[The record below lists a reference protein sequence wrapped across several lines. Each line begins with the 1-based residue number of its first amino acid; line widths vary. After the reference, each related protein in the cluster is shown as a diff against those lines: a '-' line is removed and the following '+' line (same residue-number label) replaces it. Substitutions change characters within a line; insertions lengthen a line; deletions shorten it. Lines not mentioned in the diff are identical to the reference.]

1 MAITFL
7 IIGLLLL
14 AAGLYF
20 YISKLR
26 SFIKDPLTLKMDKPT
41 AYVLGGS
48 LVALS
53 AGLAFLGMA
62 ILSAHGEWASLRS
75 YGSGLF
81 EGNAIDYG
89 KNYALIVV
97 GLFLFGLFMG
107 SLWGAFAVHF
117 WKTKLEEPQKKF
129 FNYLMYGSIPLAL
142 LAFLLWSEGFAPYLV
157 YPLPSGFHFGSSFGL
172 DYTYTSR
179 SDGNLHIAWYGII
192 ILFGVCVSYWTCDH
206 AFYKEFHKHGIL
218 DTLVLIAF
226 PSGVIG
232 ARIWYVVGNWSREF
246 ANRDFQYVFHIW
258 DGGLTI
264 LGGAFAGVVAGFLFL
279 KYRLKYVPI
288 RWAVDVCVPSVLLAQ
303 AIGRWGNFFN
313 VEVYGKEVAL
323 SSGWNWLPSWLASQM
338 NCINGTS
345 SHLAVGMINA
355 PLFLIEGMLSIAGY
369 FILVYAVGKGLKKY
383 LVPGDLAG
391 GYFLWY
397 GVVRVIMEPMRNEN
411 FNMGTDNAWSIA
423 NSLVY
428 IVLGFGII
436 LFLHLHDYLLKEGSK
451 KASEPLLASFFLV
464 LALLAP
470 FIRSLTVSSSSNASL
485 AVYSGFAVIFGHS
498 PALLTAYLFLAI
510 ALVAYLSELLMS
522 SLKQAKLESYCRYVG
537 LGLSVIGSAMFLLG
551 KDWTD
556 YPSTFVLD
564 GTSYS
569 NVIYSLS
576 YGFVLAAL
584 GGLMAAAISASS
596 LWAQKDAAK
605 LLKEKEESNA

>member
-1 MAITFL
+1 
-7 IIGLLLL
+7 
-14 AAGLYF
+14 
-20 YISKLR
+20 
-26 SFIKDPLTLKMDKPT
+26 
-41 AYVLGGS
+41 
-48 LVALS
+48 
-53 AGLAFLGMA
+53 
-62 ILSAHGEWASLRS
+62 LRS

-89 KNYALIVV
+89 KDYALIVV

-117 WKTKLEEPQKKF
+117 WKTKIEEPQKKF

-226 PSGVIG
+226 PAGVIG

-279 KYRLKYVPI
+279 KHRLKYVPI

-323 SSGWNWLPSWLASQM
+323 SSGWSWLPSWLSSQM

-355 PLFLIEGMLSIAGY
+355 PLFLVEGMLSIAGY
-369 FILVYAVGKGLKKY
+369 FILVYAVGKGLKKF

-397 GVVRVIMEPMRNEN
+397 GIVRIIMEPMRNEN

-485 AVYSGFAVIFGHS
+485 AVYTGFAVIFGHS

-510 ALVAYLSELLMS
+510 ALVAYLSELLMGY
-522 SLKQAKLESYCRYVG
+522 LKQAKLEGYCRYVG
-537 LGLSVIGSAMFLLG
+537 LALSVIGSAMFLLG

-584 GGLMAAAISASS
+584 GGLLAAAISASS
-596 LWAQKDAAK
+596 LWAQKDAAA